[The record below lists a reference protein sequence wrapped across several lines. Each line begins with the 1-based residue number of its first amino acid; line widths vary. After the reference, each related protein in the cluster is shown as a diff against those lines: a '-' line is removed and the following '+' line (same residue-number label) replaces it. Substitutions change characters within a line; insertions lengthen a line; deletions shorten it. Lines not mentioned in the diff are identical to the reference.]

1 MIAIPQF
8 GAPQPGRAYPDRP
21 AAFGVALRD
30 GRLAIARIT
39 LSGGAV
45 VYDLP
50 GGGIDPGEGPAQA
63 MVREFGE
70 EVGLRVAAGAEL
82 TRADQYF
89 NNPEGAAFNVR
100 GVFFTATVLAE
111 PPGLKIEDDH
121 ERVWLDP
128 VEALKSVRREAHAWA
143 ISVWLRSQAGRVGSA

>member
-1 MIAIPQF
+1 MAAIPQF
-8 GAPQPGRAYPDRP
+8 GAPGPGRAYPDRP
-21 AAFGVALRD
+21 AAFGIALRE

-39 LSGGAV
+39 LSDGAV

-70 EVGLRVAAGAEL
+70 EVGLKVEAETEL

-89 NNPEGAAFNVR
+89 NNPEGAAVNVR
-100 GVFFTATVLAE
+100 GVFLTAAILADR
-111 PPGLKIEDDH
+111 PGLKIEDDH
-121 ERVWLDP
+121 ELVWLDP
-128 VEALKSVRREAHAWA
+128 VEAMTSVRREAHAWA
-143 ISVWLRSQAGRVGSA
+143 IAVWLRRQAGRIGSA